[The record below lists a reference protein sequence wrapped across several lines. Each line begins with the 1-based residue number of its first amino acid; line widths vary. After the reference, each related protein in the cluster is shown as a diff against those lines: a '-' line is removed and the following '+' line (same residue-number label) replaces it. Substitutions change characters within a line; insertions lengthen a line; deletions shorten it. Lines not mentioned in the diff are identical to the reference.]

1 MEEIKLDNK
10 DDFIY
15 VVGHKNP
22 DTDSIA
28 AAIAYAELKKKIGYT
43 NIRPARAGI
52 LNNQTSYILQRLNL
66 RPPVMLGDLKA
77 RVNEIM
83 TETPISVKN
92 YEPINIALMNFE
104 KSNIRYLP
112 VIDDDNKPEGL
123 LTLSIVTS
131 NLLKFLSSDRIS
143 TSIKSIS
150 ETLDANILCGGE
162 NQDEIAAFEILPT
175 TSSLET
181 FRKLLAR
188 NRSIPKIIVTDDRYD
203 FQRIACRENVKIII
217 LSNSCPVSNDIV
229 KLAHKMKL
237 TIISTNLNCSEILF
251 GLKKSIPI
259 KYIYSKEFKTIGYRR
274 PLEEAR
280 IIMQRENVKG
290 IMAVDDNGRLC
301 GVITRS
307 TFLRNSEKKVILV
320 DHNEPAQA
328 LEGINEIEI
337 LEIVDHHRISTFQ
350 TFKPITFLNY
360 PVGSTST
367 IVAMQY
373 KNFGITPTKQIA
385 SLLLAGIL
393 SDTVILQSPT
403 TTVSDKNMMKWL
415 NMTAKIDARA
425 FARDFFKAGSV
436 FNIKNIDA
444 IIKADFKTFIFNE
457 KRIGISQFETV
468 GMSEITKNK
477 SKILN
482 ALNKIFIDEK
492 LDFAGLLI
500 SDITIQ
506 SSLFFVIT
514 SEFYKTKIPW
524 TEIENNIFDLKG
536 ILSRKK
542 QVIPV
547 LSRIF

>member
-1 MEEIKLDNK
+1 M
-10 DDFIY
+10 
-15 VVGHKNP
+15 
-22 DTDSIA
+22 
-28 AAIAYAELKKKIGYT
+28 
-43 NIRPARAGI
+43 
-52 LNNQTSYILQRLNL
+52 
-66 RPPVMLGDLKA
+66 
-77 RVNEIM
+77 
-83 TETPISVKN
+83 
-92 YEPINIALMNFE
+92 
-104 KSNIRYLP
+104 
-112 VIDDDNKPEGL
+112 
-123 LTLSIVTS
+123 
-131 NLLKFLSSDRIS
+131 
-143 TSIKSIS
+143 
-150 ETLDANILCGGE
+150 
-162 NQDEIAAFEILPT
+162 
-175 TSSLET
+175 
-181 FRKLLAR
+181 
-188 NRSIPKIIVTDDRYD
+188 
-203 FQRIACRENVKIII
+203 
-217 LSNSCPVSNDIV
+217 
-229 KLAHKMKL
+229 
-237 TIISTNLNCSEILF
+237 
-251 GLKKSIPI
+251 
-259 KYIYSKEFKTIGYRR
+259 
-274 PLEEAR
+274 
-280 IIMQRENVKG
+280 
-290 IMAVDDNGRLC
+290 
-301 GVITRS
+301 
-307 TFLRNSEKKVILV
+307 
-320 DHNEPAQA
+320 
-328 LEGINEIEI
+328 
-337 LEIVDHHRISTFQ
+337 DHHRISTFQ